1 MIFKPEL
8 VNLILAGKKT
18 QTRRPLFYD
27 IHGKVIPCRYKV
39 GKTYAVQPGRGKH
52 QVARI
57 EILEVRRESWGAI
70 SEPDAIAEGFTAGWA
85 DGIQRPAY
93 WHFWEYVKGL
103 YPTLDS
109 TNECWVLR
117 FRRTGINQ

>member
-8 VNLILAGKKT
+8 VTLILAGNKT
-18 QTRRPLFYD
+18 QTRRPVLYGLN
-27 IHGKVIPCRYKV
+27 GKVIPCRYKV
-39 GKTYAVQPGRGKH
+39 GHTYAVQPGRGKR

-85 DGIQRPAY
+85 YDVHRPAY
-93 WHFWEYVKGL
+93 WHFWEYVRQL
-103 YPTLDS
+103 YPTLEPTD
-109 TNECWVLR
+109 ECWVLR
-117 FRRTGINQ
+117 FRRVGSVQ